1 MIKQLRSLIIILVI
15 VAIWYIGFMQFQ
27 RRQQAIQI
35 DLQKVTIVN
44 QLQSIGALE
53 TVKIRLEKVVE
64 GRQGLADLIP
74 GYAIDNMVQE
84 FFFKDSIKMIA
95 YAEIVSGFDLTKIS
109 TGSVQVDQN
118 TSGVTLM
125 LPAPQLLHASLTP
138 DTKPFL
144 RTTGILTK
152 GNEQLETQLRNGALE
167 TMKEE
172 ALQKGILI
180 EAERR
185 AKEALMPLM
194 TALGMTL
201 VDVRVA
207 K

>member
-1 MIKQLRSLIIILVI
+1 
-15 VAIWYIGFMQFQ
+15 MQFQ